1 MKFKD
6 VAKEY
11 SKYIDSNYGK
21 SYVVFDGYEDT
32 QSIKSTEHFRR
43 ATKNGSARRIVIC
56 EDNESPY
63 TKERFLSNTDN
74 KKGLISLLADKLGR
88 SGHVVHVCTGDADTK
103 IVATA
108 LEVAKE
114 QEVTV
119 VADDTDV
126 AVMLLYHWTED
137 LCDIKFYTERGKKC
151 WSIKESQKPL
161 SNVKE
166 CILFIHAWSG
176 CDSTSSIFG
185 KGKPSFFKLVSKSQS
200 MQRIAKIMSDQS
212 ATLEEVADASI
223 KALKRSNTEANP
235 VNP

>member
-1 MKFKD
+1 M
-6 VAKEY
+6 
-11 SKYIDSNYGK
+11 
-21 SYVVFDGYEDT
+21 
-32 QSIKSTEHFRR
+32 
-43 ATKNGSARRIVIC
+43 
-56 EDNESPY
+56 
-63 TKERFLSNTDN
+63 
-74 KKGLISLLADKLGR
+74 
-88 SGHVVHVCTGDADTK
+88 CTGDADTK

-108 LEVAKE
+108 LEVAKQ

-161 SNVKE
+161 ANVKE
-166 CILFIHAWSG
+166 CILFIHAWFG

-185 KGKPSFFKLVSKSQS
+185 KVKPSCFILVSKSQS

-212 ATLEEVADASI
+212 ATLEEVADVSI
-223 KALKRSNTEANP
+223 KAFKEQYGGKSSESLTRMR
-235 VNP
+235 